1 MCGDIRQNFLY
12 KSLLSGKAAMT
23 KSSPFTSDRTYNLGA
38 TPFLEIDSVTKSY
51 PKPDGQQF
59 VVLDNVNL
67 TIGEDEYISVI
78 GHSGCGKS
86 TLLKIVAGLEKA
98 TSGSV
103 RLDGKEIRK
112 PGAERMMV
120 FQHYSL
126 LPWLTVKENIRLAVD
141 EVLKDASKAEK
152 ISIVNEHL
160 AMVNLNAAADK
171 YPDEI
176 SGGMKQRVGI
186 ARALAIR
193 PKMLLMDEPFG
204 ALDALTRGKLQRQVL
219 DIWENHRQAVMMVT
233 HDVDEA
239 IYMSDRIVLM
249 TNGPSAKIGEILE
262 VPFPHPRDR
271 SAMRNSKEY
280 FELRNHALNFLDKY
294 FTQDE

>member
-1 MCGDIRQNFLY
+1 
-12 KSLLSGKAAMT
+12 MT
-23 KSSPFTSDRTYNLGA
+23 KSTSFAMDDRHKLNNSA
-38 TPFLEIDSVTKSY
+38 FLEIENLVKSY
-51 PKPDGQQF
+51 PKNDGGEF

-67 TIGEDEYISVI
+67 TVGEDEYISVI

-86 TLLKIVAGLEKA
+86 TLLKIVGGLEKA

-141 EVLKDASKAEK
+141 EVLKDATRAEK

-160 AMVNLNAAADK
+160 AMVNLTAAADK

-219 DIWENHRQAVMMVT
+219 DIWENHRQAVMMIT

-239 IYMSDRIVLM
+239 IYMSDRIILM
-249 TNGPSAKIGEILE
+249 TNGPAAKIGEILE
-262 VPFPHPRDR
+262 VSFSHPRDR
-271 SAMRNSKEY
+271 AYMRNSKKY
-280 FELRNHALNFLDKY
+280 YELRNYALNFLERN
-294 FTQDE
+294 FTTDE

>member
-1 MCGDIRQNFLY
+1 VKQYPSTTGRHKRDTTN
-12 KSLLSGKAAMT
+12 KG
-23 KSSPFTSDRTYNLGA
+23 
-38 TPFLEIDSVTKSY
+38 FLEVENLVKSY
-51 PKPDGQQF
+51 PTPEGSEL
-59 VVLDNVNL
+59 VVLDEINL
-67 TIGEDEYISVI
+67 TIHEDEYISVI

-86 TLLKIVAGLEKA
+86 TLLKMVAGLEKP
-98 TSGSV
+98 TSGSI

-126 LPWLTVKENIRLAVD
+126 LPWLTVQENVRLAVD
-141 EVLKDASKAEK
+141 EVLKKASPIEK
-152 ISIVNEHL
+152 KQIVSEHL
-160 AMVNLNAAADK
+160 AMVNLTAAANK

-193 PKMLLMDEPFG
+193 PKVLLMDEPFG

-219 DIWENHRQAVMMVT
+219 DIWEHNPQTVMMIT

-239 IYMSDRIVLM
+239 LYMSDRIVMM
-249 TNGPSAKIGEILE
+249 TNGPSAKIGEVLE

-271 SAMRNSKEY
+271 QALRESKEY
-280 FELRNHALNFLDKY
+280 FELRNHALNFLDRY

>member
-1 MCGDIRQNFLY
+1 MEYTAIPNRNYQQNMQQ
-12 KSLLSGKAAMT
+12 SG
-23 KSSPFTSDRTYNLGA
+23 
-38 TPFLEIDSVTKSY
+38 FLEIENLCKSY
-51 PKPDGQQF
+51 PAPEKGNF

-67 TIGEDEYISVI
+67 TIGEDEFISVI

-86 TLLKIVAGLEKA
+86 TLLKIIGGFERA

-112 PGAERMMV
+112 PGADRMMV
-120 FQHYSL
+120 FQNYSL
-126 LPWLTVKENIRLAVD
+126 LPWLTVRENIRLAVD
-141 EVLKDASKAEK
+141 EVLKNASRAEK

-160 AMVNLNAAADK
+160 AMVNLTAAADK

-219 DIWENHRQAVMMVT
+219 EIWEAHRQAVMMIT

-239 IYMSDRIVLM
+239 IYMSDRIILM
-249 TNGPSAKIGEILE
+249 TNGPAATIGEILSVKFE
-262 VPFPHPRDR
+262 RPRDR
-271 SAMRNSKEY
+271 MAMRNSQEY
-280 FELRNHALNFLDKY
+280 FELRNQALDFLDRY
-294 FTQDE
+294 FTLDE

>member
-1 MCGDIRQNFLY
+1 MEY
-12 KSLLSGKAAMT
+12 TSLPMNTQSEVLPRSG
-23 KSSPFTSDRTYNLGA
+23 
-38 TPFLEIDSVTKSY
+38 FLEIENLVKSY
-51 PKPDGQQF
+51 PTPDKDNF
-59 VVLDNVNL
+59 VVLDGVNL

-103 RLDGKEIRK
+103 RLDGKEIRQ
-112 PGAERMMV
+112 PGAKRMMV
-120 FQHYSL
+120 FQNYSL
-126 LPWLTVKENIRLAVD
+126 LPWLTVRENIRLAVD
-141 EVLKDASKAEK
+141 EVLKDANRAEK
-152 ISIVNEHL
+152 ISIVNQHL
-160 AMVNLNAAADK
+160 AMVNLTAAADK

-219 DIWENHRQAVMMVT
+219 DIWENNRQAVMMIT

-249 TNGPSAKIGEILE
+249 TNGPSASIGEILE
-262 VPFPHPRDR
+262 VPFEHPRVSEAPLKEAR
-271 SAMRNSKEY
+271 AAMRNSKEY
-280 FELRNHALNFLDKY
+280 FELRNHALNFLDRY
-294 FTQDE
+294 FAQDE

>member
-1 MCGDIRQNFLY
+1 
-12 KSLLSGKAAMT
+12 MT
-23 KSSPFTSDRTYNLGA
+23 QFTSTTDKHDKSTNRTG
-38 TPFLEIDSVTKSY
+38 FLEVENLTKSY
-51 PKPDGQQF
+51 STPDGGEF
-59 VVLDNVNL
+59 VVLDEINL
-67 TIGEDEYISVI
+67 SIGQNEYISVI

-86 TLLKIVAGLEKA
+86 TLLKIVAGLETA

-103 RLDGKEIRK
+103 TLEGRAIRK

-126 LPWLTVKENIRLAVD
+126 LPWLTVQENIWLAVD
-141 EVLKDASKAEK
+141 EVLKKASPVEK
-152 ISIVNEHL
+152 KQIVSEHL
-160 AMVNLNAAADK
+160 AMVNLTAAANK

-204 ALDALTRGKLQRQVL
+204 ALDALTRGKLQKQVL
-219 DIWENHRQAVMMVT
+219 DIWEGQPQAVMMVT

-239 IYMSDRIVLM
+239 LYMSDRIVMM

-262 VPFPHPRDR
+262 VPFAHPRDR
-271 SAMRNSKEY
+271 QALRESKEY
-280 FELRNHALNFLDKY
+280 FELRNHALNFLDRY

>member
-1 MCGDIRQNFLY
+1 
-12 KSLLSGKAAMT
+12 MT
-23 KSSPFTSDRTYNLGA
+23 KSTAFARNPNFRPVNGEG
-38 TPFLEIDSVTKSY
+38 FLEIENIVKSY
-51 PKPDGQQF
+51 PSPEGGELVILDGI
-59 VVLDNVNL
+59 NL
-67 TIGEDEYISVI
+67 TIQEDEYVSVI

-86 TLLKIVAGLEKA
+86 TLLKLVAGLEKQ
-98 TSGSV
+98 TSGSI

-120 FQHYSL
+120 FQQYSL
-126 LPWLTVKENIRLAVD
+126 LPWLTVQQNIRLAVD
-141 EVLKDASKAEK
+141 EVLKKASPVEK
-152 ISIVNEHL
+152 KQIVSEHL
-160 AMVNLNAAADK
+160 AMVNLTEAANK

-204 ALDALTRGKLQRQVL
+204 ALDALTRGKLQKLVL
-219 DIWENHRQAVMMVT
+219 EIWESHRQAVMMIT

-239 IYMSDRIVLM
+239 IYMSDRIVMM
-249 TNGPSAKIGEILE
+249 TNGPHAKIGEILE

-271 SAMRNSKEY
+271 QAIRESREY
-280 FELRNHALNFLDKY
+280 FELRNHALNFLDQH
-294 FTQDE
+294 FT

>member
-1 MCGDIRQNFLY
+1 MSQ
-12 KSLLSGKAAMT
+12 LSST
-23 KSSPFTSDRTYNLGA
+23 KNSDRSSFDPGEFLVVENL
-38 TPFLEIDSVTKSY
+38 IKSY
-51 PKPDGQQF
+51 PAPDGKES
-59 VVLDNVNL
+59 VVLNGINL
-67 TIGEDEYISVI
+67 TIKENEFISVI

-98 TSGSV
+98 TSGLV
-103 RLDGKEIRK
+103 TLEGKAIRK

-120 FQHYSL
+120 FQNYSL
-126 LPWLTVKENIRLAVD
+126 LPWLTVRENIRLAVD
-141 EVLKDASKAEK
+141 EVLKDATRPEK
-152 ISIVNEHL
+152 ISIVNEHI

-186 ARALAIR
+186 ARALATR

-219 DIWENHRQAVMMVT
+219 DIWENHRQAVMMIT

-249 TNGPSAKIGEILE
+249 TNGPEATIGEILD
-262 VPFPHPRDR
+262 VPFDHPRDR
-271 SAMRNSKEY
+271 ASMRNSKEY
-280 FELRNHALNFLDKY
+280 YDLRNHALNFLDRY

>member
-1 MCGDIRQNFLY
+1 
-12 KSLLSGKAAMT
+12 MT
-23 KSSPFTSDRTYNLGA
+23 KSTAFRPDANQIDFNRNGC
-38 TPFLEIDSVTKSY
+38 LEIENLVKAY
-51 PKPDGQQF
+51 PNPNGGEF
-59 VVLDNVNL
+59 VVLEGIDL
-67 TIGEDEYISVI
+67 TVGENEYISVI

-86 TLLKIVAGLEKA
+86 TLLKMVAGLEKPTA
-98 TSGSV
+98 GSV

-120 FQHYSL
+120 FQQYSL
-126 LPWLTVKENIRLAVD
+126 LPWLTVRENIKLAVD
-141 EVLKDASKAEK
+141 EVLKNANRAEK

-160 AMVNLNAAADK
+160 AMVNLTAAADK

-186 ARALAIR
+186 ARALATR

-204 ALDALTRGKLQRQVL
+204 ALDALTRRKLQQQVL
-219 DIWENHRQAVMMVT
+219 NIWENQRQAVMMIT

-249 TNGPSAKIGEILE
+249 TNGPAAKIGEILQ
-262 VPFPHPRDR
+262 VPFEHPRDR
-271 SAMRNSKEY
+271 AAMRNSKEY
-280 FELRNHALNFLDKY
+280 FELRNHALNFLDRY

>member
-1 MCGDIRQNFLY
+1 MSQ
-12 KSLLSGKAAMT
+12 LSST
-23 KSSPFTSDRTYNLGA
+23 KNSDRSSFEPGEFLVVENL
-38 TPFLEIDSVTKSY
+38 IKSY
-51 PKPDGQQF
+51 PAPDGKES
-59 VVLDNVNL
+59 VVLNGINL
-67 TIGEDEYISVI
+67 TIKENEFISVI

-98 TSGSV
+98 TSG
-103 RLDGKEIRK
+103 LITLEGKAIRK

-120 FQHYSL
+120 FQNYSL
-126 LPWLTVKENIRLAVD
+126 LPWLTVRENIRLAVD
-141 EVLKDASKAEK
+141 EVLKDASRPEK
-152 ISIVNEHL
+152 ISIVNEHI

-186 ARALAIR
+186 ARALATR

-219 DIWENHRQAVMMVT
+219 DIWENHRQAVMMIT

-249 TNGPSAKIGEILE
+249 TNGPEATIGEILD
-262 VPFPHPRDR
+262 VPFEHPRDR
-271 SAMRNSKEY
+271 SSMRNSKEY
-280 FELRNHALNFLDKY
+280 YELRNHALNFLDRY

>member
-1 MCGDIRQNFLY
+1 
-12 KSLLSGKAAMT
+12 MT
-23 KSSPFTSDRTYNLGA
+23 QFNSSPTNLNNRDVGK
-38 TPFLEIDSVTKSY
+38 TGFLEVVNLVKSY
-51 PKPDGQQF
+51 PTNGGDDF
-59 VVLDNVNL
+59 VVLNKINL
-67 TIGEDEYISVI
+67 TVNENEYISVI

-98 TSGSV
+98 TFGVV
-103 RLDGKEIRK
+103 RLDGKEICR

-126 LPWLTVKENIRLAVD
+126 LPWLTVRENIRLAVD
-141 EVLKDASKAEK
+141 EVMKQASITEK
-152 ISIVNEHL
+152 KRIVNEHI
-160 AMVNLNAAADK
+160 AMVNLTAAADK

-193 PKMLLMDEPFG
+193 PKILLMDEPFG
-204 ALDALTRGKLQRQVL
+204 ALDALTRRKLQQQVL
-219 DIWENHRQAVMMVT
+219 GIWENHRQAVMMIT

-249 TNGPSAKIGEILE
+249 TNGPAATIGEILS

-271 SAMRNSKEY
+271 TFMRNSKEY
-280 FELRNHALNFLDKY
+280 SELRNYALRFLERY
-294 FTQDE
+294 FELA

>member
-1 MCGDIRQNFLY
+1 MIKSRALVMNSNKQNLH
-12 KSLLSGKAAMT
+12 T
-23 KSSPFTSDRTYNLGA
+23 
-38 TPFLEIDSVTKSY
+38 TPFLEIENLVKIY
-51 PKPDGQQF
+51 PGNNNGEKF
-59 VVLDNVNL
+59 VVLDGVNL
-67 TIGEDEYISVI
+67 TVGEDEYISVI

-126 LPWLTVKENIRLAVD
+126 LPWLTVKENIHLAVD
-141 EVLKDASKAEK
+141 EVLKDATRAEK

-160 AMVNLNAAADK
+160 AMVNLTAAADK

-204 ALDALTRGKLQRQVL
+204 ALDALTRRKLQRQVL
-219 DIWENHRQAVMMVT
+219 EIWEKHRQAVMMVT

-249 TNGPSAKIGEILE
+249 TNGPAAKIGEILE

-271 SAMRNSKEY
+271 IQMRDSKEY
-280 FELRNHALNFLDKY
+280 YELRNYALNFLEQN
-294 FTQDE
+294 FTSDD

>member
-1 MCGDIRQNFLY
+1 
-12 KSLLSGKAAMT
+12 MT
-23 KSSPFTSDRTYNLGA
+23 KSTSFSPSSNELNYNSRS
-38 TPFLEIDSVTKSY
+38 FLEIRNLVKSY
-51 PKPDGQQF
+51 PNPNGSEFIILDGI
-59 VVLDNVNL
+59 DL
-67 TIGEDEYISVI
+67 TISEDEYISVI

-98 TSGSV
+98 TAGSV
-103 RLDGKEIRK
+103 RLEGREIRK

-120 FQHYSL
+120 FQQYSL
-126 LPWLTVKENIRLAVD
+126 LPWLTVRENVRLAVD
-141 EVLKDASKAEK
+141 EVLKNASRADK

-160 AMVNLNAAADK
+160 AMVNLMAAADK

-186 ARALAIR
+186 ARALATR

-219 DIWENHRQAVMMVT
+219 DIWEHQRQAVMMIT
-233 HDVDEA
+233 HDVEEA

-249 TNGPSAKIGEILE
+249 TNGPNAKIGEIID

-271 SAMRNSKEY
+271 YAMRHSAEY
-280 FELRNHALNFLDKY
+280 MELRDRALDFLDRY

>member
-1 MCGDIRQNFLY
+1 MAYPILTDNNITERQRN
-12 KSLLSGKAAMT
+12 G
-23 KSSPFTSDRTYNLGA
+23 
-38 TPFLEIDSVTKSY
+38 FLEIENLVKSY
-51 PKPDGQQF
+51 PTPDKGKF
-59 VVLDNVNL
+59 VVLNNINL

-86 TLLKIVAGLEKA
+86 TLLKIIGGFEKA

-103 RLDGKEIRK
+103 RLQGKEIRK
-112 PGAERMMV
+112 PGADRMMV
-120 FQHYSL
+120 FQNYSL
-126 LPWLTVKENIRLAVD
+126 LPWLTVRENIRLAVD
-141 EVLKDASKAEK
+141 EVLKNANRAEK

-160 AMVNLNAAADK
+160 AMVNLTAAADK

-219 DIWENHRQAVMMVT
+219 DIWEHHRQAVMMIT

-239 IYMSDRIVLM
+239 IYMSDRIILM
-249 TNGPSAKIGEILE
+249 TNGPSANIGEILT
-262 VPFPHPRDR
+262 VPFAHPRDR
-271 SAMRNSKEY
+271 MAMRNSTEY
-280 FELRNHALNFLDKY
+280 FELRNHALNFLDQN
-294 FTQDE
+294 FTPEE

>member
-1 MCGDIRQNFLY
+1 MPRPG
-12 KSLLSGKAAMT
+12 
-23 KSSPFTSDRTYNLGA
+23 
-38 TPFLEIDSVTKSY
+38 FLEIENLVKSY
-51 PKPDGQQF
+51 PTPDKGEY
-59 VVLDNVNL
+59 VALDGVNL

-86 TLLKIVAGLEKA
+86 TLLKIIGGFQTA

-103 RLDGKEIRK
+103 RLDGIEIRK
-112 PGAERMMV
+112 PGADRMMV
-120 FQHYSL
+120 FQNYSL
-126 LPWLTVKENIRLAVD
+126 LPWLTVRENIRLAVD
-141 EVLKDASKAEK
+141 EVLKKANRAAR

-160 AMVNLNAAADK
+160 AMVNLIAAADK

-219 DIWENHRQAVMMVT
+219 DIWENHRQAVMMIT

-249 TNGPSAKIGEILE
+249 TNGPSAKIGQILK
-262 VPFPHPRDR
+262 VPFQRPRDR
-271 SAMRNSKEY
+271 VAMRNSKEY
-280 FELRNHALNFLDKY
+280 FELRNQALNFLDEN
-294 FTQDE
+294 FTVDE

>member
-1 MCGDIRQNFLY
+1 MTQFASSTDQATKSIYENDFLVIDSLY
-12 KSLLSGKAAMT
+12 KS
-23 KSSPFTSDRTYNLGA
+23 
-38 TPFLEIDSVTKSY
+38 Y
-51 PKPDGQQF
+51 PTPDGDQF
-59 VVLDNVNL
+59 VVLNDINL
-67 TIGEDEYISVI
+67 TIRENEYISVI

-86 TLLKIVAGLEKA
+86 TLLKIVAGLENA

-103 RLDGKEIRK
+103 KLEGREVRK
-112 PGAERMMV
+112 PGADRMMV

-126 LPWLTVKENIRLAVD
+126 LPWLTVRENIRLAVD
-141 EVLKDASKAEK
+141 EVLDHLSASQKKE
-152 ISIVNEHL
+152 VVDRHL
-160 AMVNLNAAADK
+160 AMVNLTPAANK

-219 DIWENHRQAVMMVT
+219 EIWENNRQAVMMVT

-249 TNGPSAKIGEILE
+249 TNGPAAKIGEILE

-271 SAMRNSKEY
+271 QQLRELPEY
-280 FELRNHALNFLDKY
+280 YELRNYALNFLDRH
-294 FTQDE
+294 FDSEE